1 MVQAVLERRQE
12 TNKQIFDI
20 LFNTDEVSWKQII
33 FGLIDQEQMD
43 PWDIDIS
50 LMAQKFLQM
59 LKQLKEMDFRITG
72 KIVLASAILLKM
84 KSKKLV
90 DEEIAA
96 LDQLINSADEPVDL
110 GLFEDFPIDG
120 LTEFQ
125 SGSKGDKPTL
135 VPRTPQ
141 PRKRKVSVYDL
152 VEALEKALEVDAKRI
167 RRPAKMLTQATVP
180 DNPLDLAAILQDIYT
195 KVNKHYKKKAAPVLT
210 FDALCP
216 SDARED
222 KVLTFIPL
230 LHLDFQRKIDVA
242 QEQHFGVIN
251 VHLLKADASF
261 TQAELEAQ

>member
-1 MVQAVLERRQE
+1 MVQAVLERRQAA
-12 TNKQIFDI
+12 NKQIFDI
-20 LFNTDEVSWKQII
+20 LFNTDEVSWKQVI
-33 FGLIDQEQMD
+33 FSLIDQEQMD

-72 KIVLASAILLKM
+72 KVVLASAILLKM
-84 KSKKLV
+84 KSTKLI

-96 LDQLINSADEPVDL
+96 LDQLINSTDEPVDL

-120 LTEFQ
+120 LTELTSAEQ
-125 SGSKGDKPTL
+125 ERPRL

-152 VEALEKALEVDAKRI
+152 VEALEKALEIDAKRI
-167 RRPAKMLTQATVP
+167 RRAPRMITEAEAP
-180 DNPLDLAAILQDIYT
+180 SNPLDLGALLQNVYE
-195 KVNKHYKKKAAPVLT
+195 KVNTHYKQARAPPLT
-210 FDALCP
+210 FTELCP
-216 SDARED
+216 SESKED

-230 LHLDFQRKIDVA
+230 LHLDFQRKIDVE
-242 QEQHFGVIN
+242 QQQHFGEIN
-251 VHLLKADASF
+251 IHLLQKDAAF